1 MLNRKFEA
9 GWAKALQKYTHSKI
23 TFYGC
28 KCKKKNMSG
37 YLFSHDRINC
47 SFLRLNDFR

>member
-1 MLNRKFEA
+1 MVNRKFEA

-28 KCKKKNMSG
+28 KCKKKT
-37 YLFSHDRINC
+37 HV
-47 SFLRLNDFR
+47 RLSLVPQQD